1 MIRWIYNNAYLENQE
16 LLFYI
21 AIAIIVLIIL
31 ITIYLV
37 RKELKN
43 VHN

>member
-1 MIRWIYNNAYLENQE
+1 MIKWIYNNVYLENHE

-21 AIAIIVLIIL
+21 AISIIVLIII

-43 VHN
+43 VHK

>member
-1 MIRWIYNNAYLENQE
+1 MIKWIYNNVYLENHE

-21 AIAIIVLIIL
+21 AVSIIVLIII

>member
-1 MIRWIYNNAYLENQE
+1 MIRWIYNNVYLENQE

>member
-1 MIRWIYNNAYLENQE
+1 MIKWIYNNVYLENHE

-21 AIAIIVLIIL
+21 AISIIVLIII

>member
-1 MIRWIYNNAYLENQE
+1 MIKWIYNNVYLENHE

-21 AIAIIVLIIL
+21 AISIIVLIVI

-43 VHN
+43 VHK

>member
-1 MIRWIYNNAYLENQE
+1 MLKWIFNNSFLENHE

-21 AIAIIVLIIL
+21 SAALTLIFII

-37 RKELKN
+37 RKELKK
-43 VHN
+43 

>member
-1 MIRWIYNNAYLENQE
+1 MIKWIYNNVYLENHE

-21 AIAIIVLIIL
+21 AVSIIILIII

>member
-1 MIRWIYNNAYLENQE
+1 MIKWIYNNVYLENQD

-21 AIAIIVLIIL
+21 AMGVIISIIL

-37 RKELKN
+37 HKELKKC
-43 VHN
+43 